1 MFGDTTHTNP
11 LGFPIIVSAATP
23 LNPSNGTG
31 WYDVNTGVFKV
42 WDGTSWLEAGGGT
55 QQSPVKIQGSEDVT
69 QAIQFTPEAGLLVF
83 ASTRGTVHASW
94 APQGGNPV
102 APGDLFIFNDAGAW
116 DHIPTERDM
125 EDYVPW
131 TGGTMDPG
139 AALIFQP
146 PGGGGDWIGIEMS
159 GGIIHNVVI
168 DEGTF

>member
-1 MFGDTTHTNP
+1 MFGDSTNRGT
-11 LGFPIIVSAATP
+11 LGFPIIVAAATP
-23 LNPSNGTG
+23 IDPATGAG
-31 WYDVNTGVFKV
+31 WYDVTTGVLKV
-42 WDGTSWLEAGGGT
+42 WDGQIWLEAGIGN
-55 QQSPVKIQGSEDVT
+55 QEPPVKIHGAADVT
-69 QAIQFTPEAGLLVF
+69 HDIQFTPEPGMLIF
-83 ASTRGTVHASW
+83 ASTRGTVHDTW
-94 APQGGNPV
+94 VPQGGNPV
-102 APGDLFIFNDAGAW
+102 APGDIFIFNQNNEW

-146 PGGGGDWIGIEMS
+146 PGAGGDWIGIEMS